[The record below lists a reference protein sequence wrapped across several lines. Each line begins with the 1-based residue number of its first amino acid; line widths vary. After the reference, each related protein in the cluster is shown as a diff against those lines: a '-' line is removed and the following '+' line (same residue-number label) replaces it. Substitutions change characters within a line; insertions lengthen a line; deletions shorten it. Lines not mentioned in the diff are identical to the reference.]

1 MSQDIAIRK
10 TVLHGEEVRHD
21 GGPPRETPVL
31 KGWCAVVL
39 RNPFAGRYEPDL
51 MWMMEAMK
59 PVGLMVAEKLLAG
72 LGGDP
77 ARIEAYGK
85 GGLVGSAGELEHGAL
100 WHVAGGYAMRG
111 LLGKA
116 LAIVPSM
123 TKVGPMGAVLDLPIH
138 HRNAAYVRSHFDG
151 ITCVVPDAPRA
162 DEILFALAM
171 TTGPRPHARV
181 GGLTQDGIAAWDG
194 QR

>member
-10 TVLHGEEVRHD
+10 TVLHVEEVHHD
-21 GGPPRETPVL
+21 GGPPRDIPVL

>member
-10 TVLHGEEVRHD
+10 TVLHVEEVRHD
-21 GGPPRETPVL
+21 GGPPREAPVL

-59 PVGLMVAEKLLAG
+59 PIGLMVAEKLLDG

-77 ARIEAYGK
+77 DRIEAYGK

-181 GGLTQDGIAAWDG
+181 GGLTQDGITAWDG

>member
-10 TVLHGEEVRHD
+10 TVLHVEEVHHD
-21 GGPPRETPVL
+21 GGPPRDIPVL

-39 RNPFAGRYEPDL
+39 RNPFAGRYEPEL

-59 PVGLMVAEKLLAG
+59 PIGLMVAEKLLEG

-111 LLGKA
+111 LLGQA

>member
-10 TVLHGEEVRHD
+10 TVLHVEQVHHD
-21 GGPPRETPVL
+21 GGPPRVKPVL

-39 RNPFAGRYEPDL
+39 RNPFAGRYEPEL

-59 PVGLMVAEKLLAG
+59 PVGLTVAQKLLGG

-77 ARIEAYGK
+77 DSVEAYGK

-123 TKVGPMGAVLDLPIH
+123 TKVGPMGAALDLPIH

-151 ITCVVPDAPRA
+151 ITCVVPDAPRP

-181 GGLTQDGIAAWDG
+181 GGLRQEDIAHWDG

>member
-1 MSQDIAIRK
+1 MSEAIQIRK
-10 TVLHGEEVRHD
+10 LVLHVEEVRHD
-21 GGPPRETPVL
+21 TGPPLAVPVL
-31 KGWCAVVL
+31 KGWCAAVL
-39 RNPFAGRYEPDL
+39 RNPFAGRHEPEL
-51 MWMMEAMK
+51 MWMMDALK
-59 PVGLMVAEKLLAG
+59 PVGLMVAERLLAG

-85 GGLVGSAGELEHGAL
+85 GGLVGAAGELEHGAL

-111 LLGKA
+111 LLGRA

-123 TKVGPMGAVLDLPIH
+123 TKVGPMGAMLDLPIH

-162 DEILFALAM
+162 EEIVFALAM

-181 GGLTQDGIAAWDG
+181 GGLRAADIAAWDG

>member
-10 TVLHGEEVRHD
+10 IVLHVEEVRHD
-21 GGPPRETPVL
+21 GGPPRDVPVL

-39 RNPFAGRYEPDL
+39 RNPFAGRYEPEL

-59 PVGLMVAEKLLAG
+59 PIGLMVAEKLLAG

-111 LLGKA
+111 LLGQA

-123 TKVGPMGAVLDLPIH
+123 TKVGSMGAVLDVPIH

-181 GGLTQDGIAAWDG
+181 GGLTPEGIAAWDG

>member
-1 MSQDIAIRK
+1 
-10 TVLHGEEVRHD
+10 VLHAEEVRHD
-21 GGPPRETPVL
+21 GGPPRATPVL
-31 KGWCAVVL
+31 KGWCAVVIA
-39 RNPFAGRYEPDL
+39 NPFAGRHEPEL

-59 PVGLMVAEKLLAG
+59 PVGLMVAERLLAG

-77 ARIEAYGK
+77 GRIEAYGK

-100 WHVAGGYAMRG
+100 WHVAGGHAMRG
-111 LLGKA
+111 LLGRA
-116 LAIVPSM
+116 LSIVPSM

-181 GGLTQDGIAAWDG
+181 GGLRQEEITQWDG

>member
-10 TVLHGEEVRHD
+10 TLLHVEEVRHD

-39 RNPFAGRYEPDL
+39 SNPFAGRYEPDL

-59 PVGLMVAEKLLAG
+59 PIGLMVAEKLLAG

>member
-1 MSQDIAIRK
+1 MSEQIEIRK
-10 TVLHGEEVRHD
+10 TVLCVEEVQHD
-21 GGPPRETPVL
+21 GGPPLATPIR

-39 RNPFAGRYEPDL
+39 RNPFAGRYEPEL

-59 PVGLMVAEKLLAG
+59 PVGLMVAQRLLAG
-72 LGGDP
+72 LGGKAD
-77 ARIEAYGK
+77 AVEAYGK
-85 GGLVGSAGELEHGAL
+85 GGLVGAAGEQEHGAL

-111 LLGKA
+111 LLGQA

-123 TKVGPMGAVLDLPIH
+123 TKVGPMGAPLDLPIH

-162 DEILFALAM
+162 EEIVFALAM
-171 TTGPRPHARV
+171 TTGGRPHARV
-181 GGLTQDGIAAWDG
+181 GGLRQEEIARWDG

>member
-1 MSQDIAIRK
+1 MNQAIDIRK
-10 TVLHGEEVRHD
+10 TVLCVEEIRHD
-21 GGPPRETPVL
+21 GGPPLDAPLL

-39 RNPFAGRYEPDL
+39 RNPFAGRHEPEL
-51 MWMMEAMK
+51 MWMMEALK
-59 PVGLMVAEKLLAG
+59 PVGLMVAERLLAG

-85 GGLVGSAGELEHGAL
+85 GGIVGAAGEIEHGAL

-111 LLGKA
+111 LLGQA

-123 TKVGPMGAVLDLPIH
+123 TKMGALGSTLDIPIH

-151 ITCVVPDAPRA
+151 ITAAVPDAPRPE
-162 DEILFALAM
+162 EIVFALAM
-171 TTGPRPHARV
+171 TTGGRPHARV
-181 GGLTQDGIAAWDG
+181 GGLTQAGISAWDG

>member
-1 MSQDIAIRK
+1 MTIDVRKIAAHVEEIRHDRGPPLATPIRK
-10 TVLHGEEVRHD
+10 AWVA
-21 GGPPRETPVL
+21 
-31 KGWCAVVL
+31 AVI
-39 RNPFAGRYEPDL
+39 RNPFAGRHEPEL

-59 PVGLMVAEKLLAG
+59 PVGLMVAERLLAG
-72 LGGDP
+72 LGGNPDGV
-77 ARIEAYGK
+77 EAYGK
-85 GGLVGSAGELEHGAL
+85 GGLVGAAGELEHGAL

-123 TKVGPMGAVLDLPIH
+123 TKVGPMGAALDLPIH

-151 ITCVVPDAPRA
+151 ITCVVPDAPRP

-181 GGLTQDGIAAWDG
+181 GGLRQEDISVWDG

>member
-10 TVLHGEEVRHD
+10 TVLHVEEVRHD
-21 GGPPRETPVL
+21 GGPPRAKPVL

-39 RNPFAGRYEPDL
+39 RNPFAGRYEPEL

-59 PVGLMVAEKLLAG
+59 PIGLMVAEKLLGG

-77 ARIEAYGK
+77 DSVEAYGK

-151 ITCVVPDAPRA
+151 ITCVVPDAPRP

-181 GGLTQDGIAAWDG
+181 GGLRQEDIAQWDG

>member
-10 TVLHGEEVRHD
+10 TVLHVEEVRHD
-21 GGPPRETPVL
+21 GGPPRDIPVL

-39 RNPFAGRYEPDL
+39 RNPFAGRYEPEL

-59 PVGLMVAEKLLAG
+59 PIGLMVAEKLLAG

-181 GGLTQDGIAAWDG
+181 GGLTQDGITAWDG

>member
-10 TVLHGEEVRHD
+10 TVLHVEEVHHD
-21 GGPPRETPVL
+21 GGPPRDIPVL

-39 RNPFAGRYEPDL
+39 RNPFAGRYEPEL

-59 PVGLMVAEKLLAG
+59 PIGLMVAEKLLEG

-111 LLGKA
+111 LLGQA

-181 GGLTQDGIAAWDG
+181 GGLTQDGITAWDG

>member
-10 TVLHGEEVRHD
+10 MVLHVEEVRHD
-21 GGPPRETPVL
+21 GGPPLAQPVL

-39 RNPFAGRYEPDL
+39 RNPFAGRHEPEL

-59 PVGLMVAEKLLAG
+59 PVGLMVAERLLAG

-77 ARIEAYGK
+77 AVVEAYGK
-85 GGLVGSAGELEHGAL
+85 GGLVGVAGELEHGAL

-151 ITCVVPDAPRA
+151 ITCVVPDAPRP

-181 GGLTQDGIAAWDG
+181 GGLRQEDIAAWDG

>member
-10 TVLHGEEVRHD
+10 TVLHVEEVRHD
-21 GGPPRETPVL
+21 GGPALASPIL

-39 RNPFAGRYEPDL
+39 ANPFAGRHEPEL

-59 PVGLMVAEKLLAG
+59 PIGLMVAEKLLAG

-77 ARIEAYGK
+77 GRIEAYGK

-123 TKVGPMGAVLDLPIH
+123 TKVGPMGAALDLPIH

-181 GGLTQDGIAAWDG
+181 GGLRQEDIAQWDG

>member
-1 MSQDIAIRK
+1 MIRDIDIRK
-10 TVLHGEEVRHD
+10 TVLCVEEVRHD
-21 GGPPRETPVL
+21 GGPPLDRPVL
-31 KGWCAVVL
+31 KGWCAVIL
-39 RNPFAGRYEPDL
+39 RNPFAGRHEADL

-77 ARIEAYGK
+77 DRIEAYGK

-116 LAIVPSM
+116 LSIVPSM
-123 TKVGPMGAVLDLPIH
+123 TKLGPMGAMLDLPIH

-151 ITCVVPDAPRA
+151 ITCVVPDGPKPE
-162 DEILFALAM
+162 EILFALAM
-171 TTGPRPHARV
+171 TTGGRPHARV
-181 GGLTQDGIAAWDG
+181 GGLAQSEISLWDG

>member
-1 MSQDIAIRK
+1 MSQDLAIRK
-10 TVLHGEEVRHD
+10 TVLHVEEVRHD
-21 GGPPRETPVL
+21 GGPPLARPVL

-39 RNPFAGRYEPDL
+39 ANPFAGRHEPEL

-59 PVGLMVAEKLLAG
+59 PIGLMAAGRLLAG
-72 LGGDP
+72 LGGQPD
-77 ARIEAYGK
+77 AVEAYGK
-85 GGLVGSAGELEHGAL
+85 GGLVGAAGELEHGAL
-100 WHVAGGYAMRG
+100 WHVAGGHAMRG
-111 LLGKA
+111 LLGRA

-123 TKVGPMGAVLDLPIH
+123 TKVGPMGAPLDLPIH

-162 DEILFALAM
+162 DEIVFALAM

-181 GGLTQDGIAAWDG
+181 GGLRPDEIAQWDG

>member
-1 MSQDIAIRK
+1 MSHEVAIRK
-10 TVLHGEEVRHD
+10 TVLQVEEVRHD
-21 GGPPRETPVL
+21 GGPPRATPVL
-31 KGWCAVVL
+31 KGWCAVVIA
-39 RNPFAGRYEPDL
+39 NPFAGRHEPEL
-51 MWMMEAMK
+51 MWMMEALK

-77 ARIEAYGK
+77 ARVEAYGK

-181 GGLTQDGIAAWDG
+181 GGLRQEEIAQWDG

>member
-1 MSQDIAIRK
+1 MSQEIAIRK
-10 TVLHGEEVRHD
+10 TVLCVEEIAHD
-21 GGPPRETPVL
+21 GGPPLPTPLL

-59 PVGLMVAEKLLAG
+59 PIGLMVAQKLLAG
-72 LGGDP
+72 LGGDA

-85 GGLVGSAGELEHGAL
+85 GGIVGAEGELEHGAL
-100 WHVAGGYAMRG
+100 WHVAGGHAMRG
-111 LLGKA
+111 LLGQA

-123 TKVGPMGAVLDLPIH
+123 TKMGALGVSLDIPIH

-151 ITCVVPDAPRA
+151 ITATVPDAPRA

-171 TTGPRPHARV
+171 TTGGRPHARV
-181 GGLTQDGIAAWDG
+181 QGLAQDAIGVWDG

>member
-1 MSQDIAIRK
+1 MSETLAIRK
-10 TVLHGEEVRHD
+10 TVLHVEEVRHD
-21 GGPPRETPVL
+21 GGPPLAKPVL

-39 RNPFAGRYEPDL
+39 RNPFAGRHEPEL

-59 PVGLMVAEKLLAG
+59 PIGLMVAERLLAG
-72 LGGDP
+72 LGGN
-77 ARIEAYGK
+77 AEAVEAYGK
-85 GGLVGSAGELEHGAL
+85 GGLVGAEGELEHGAL

-123 TKVGPMGAVLDLPIH
+123 TKVGPMGAMLDLPIH

-181 GGLTQDGIAAWDG
+181 GGLRQEEIAAWDG

>member
-1 MSQDIAIRK
+1 MIHDIAIRK
-10 TVLHGEEVRHD
+10 TVLHVEEVRHD

-31 KGWCAVVL
+31 KGWCAVIL
-39 RNPFAGRYEPDL
+39 RNPFAGRYEPEL

-59 PVGLMVAEKLLAG
+59 PIGLMVAERLLAG
-72 LGGDP
+72 LGGNPDSV
-77 ARIEAYGK
+77 EAYGK

-100 WHVAGGYAMRG
+100 WHVAGGHAMRG

-116 LAIVPSM
+116 LSIVPSM

-151 ITCVVPDAPRA
+151 ITCVVPDAPRP

-181 GGLTQDGIAAWDG
+181 GGLRQDGITQWDG

>member
-1 MSQDIAIRK
+1 MTQTLEIRK
-10 TVLHGEEVRHD
+10 TVLCVEEVHHD
-21 GGPPRETPVL
+21 GGPPLATPIL
-31 KGWCAVVL
+31 KGWCAVIL
-39 RNPFAGRYEPDL
+39 QNPFAGRHEPEL

-59 PVGLMVAEKLLAG
+59 PIGLMVAQKLLAG

-85 GGLVGSAGELEHGAL
+85 GGLVGAAGELEHGAL

-111 LLGKA
+111 LLGQA
-116 LAIVPSM
+116 LSIVPSM
-123 TKVGPMGAVLDLPIH
+123 TKVGPMGALLDLPIH

-151 ITCVVPDAPRA
+151 ITATVPDAPRA

-171 TTGPRPHARV
+171 TTGSRPHARV
-181 GGLTQDGIAAWDG
+181 GGLTQDAISAWDG

>member
-10 TVLHGEEVRHD
+10 TVLHVEEVRHD
-21 GGPPRETPVL
+21 GGPPREAPVL

-39 RNPFAGRYEPDL
+39 RNPFAGRYEPEL

-59 PVGLMVAEKLLAG
+59 PIGLMVAQKLLEG

-111 LLGKA
+111 LLGQA